1 MNRRSL
7 KLFALLSV
15 ATLPFGTVACSKS
28 SPTEPAFDEQALLAP
43 VHADS
48 SAAPAVSDSA
58 GDDGSDLTSLT
69 DERRGRGRGGRGND
83 DQGGGRGGRR
93 GRGADDQGG
102 DDRGRGGRGGR
113 GGQDDNGNNGNNPN
127 NPARQGQEFEGS
139 VARVGQNA
147 IFLTGGTRIVV
158 NGQTQ
163 WIARGDL
170 HSLDQVAGAVR
181 AGRPTR
187 VEGRGTRRAD
197 GAFVAAT
204 IKAETDD

>member
-43 VHADS
+43 VSADAS
-48 SAAPAVSDSA
+48 VAPAA
-58 GDDGSDLTSLT
+58 EDGSDLTSLT
-69 DERRGRGRGGRGND
+69 DARRGRGRGGRNSD
-83 DQGGGRGGRR
+83 DQAGGGRGRR
-93 GRGADDQGG
+93 GRGADDQAG

-113 GGQDDNGNNGNNPN
+113 GGQDDNGNNPN
-127 NPARQGQEFEGS
+127 NPARQGQEFEGA

-187 VEGRGTRRAD
+187 VEGRGTRQAD
-197 GAFVAAT
+197 GSFVAAT

>member
-43 VHADS
+43 VNADS
-48 SAAPAVSDSA
+48 SASATVSDSA
-58 GDDGSDLTSLT
+58 ADDGSDLTSLT
-69 DERRGRGRGGRGND
+69 DERRGRGRGGRNSD

-93 GRGADDQGG
+93 GRGADDQAG

-113 GGQDDNGNNGNNPN
+113 GGQDDNGNNPN

-147 IFLTGGTRIVV
+147 IFLTGGTRILV

-170 HSLDQVAGAVR
+170 HNLSQVAGAVR